1 MSKTNLGY
9 QLLLN
14 GNYDENS
21 IEYKKLMSSLQDL
34 EYIQTDLNTIILDQN
49 NKLKNINTN
58 NNSILENLNKSN
70 EDLKICNKYYFSY
83 KPIIIGSCIGA
94 LFISPV
100 TSILGLKYLGVSLSV
115 GGLIGGYSGYKL
127 QV

>member
-1 MSKTNLGY
+1 MNKSNLGY

-14 GNYDENS
+14 GHYDENS
-21 IEYKKLMSSLQDL
+21 VEYKKLISSLKDL
-34 EYIQTDLNTIILDQN
+34 EYIQTDLNNIILEQN
-49 NKLKNINTN
+49 NKLKSINSN
-58 NNSILENLNKSN
+58 NNSIIDNLSKSN
-70 EDLKICNKYYFSY
+70 KDLKICNEYHFSY
-83 KPIIIGSCIGA
+83 KPILIGSCIGA